1 MHIDVSNSKII
12 SAVELVIAVLVI
24 ILDLW
29 IPTLVILALV
39 AVSFVVRK
47 EKFSSLGFKKPDN
60 LLKMIF
66 VVLLLAVAWT
76 VIQFS
81 ITLPIL
87 NHSFGTTQN
96 LIPYESLKGN
106 VGSLAYFLFLTW
118 TLAAFG
124 EEIVYRGYLQKRTR
138 DIFGNAQA
146 GIILAVAISSILFG
160 IAHLEQGAIGF
171 VVTSIDAVF
180 FSAIKLR
187 FNNNLFASVLAH
199 GFNNTIGFVTFF
211 LIGPMYGLW

>member
-124 EEIVYRGYLQKRTR
+124 EEIVYRGYLQKRTL